1 MMPAKKVFLG
11 SLRRWYFSC
20 QCSNSSRK
28 AVVWSTLAST
38 SSREMYFLSGKKV
51 ARGQT
56 VHRFEFRCRHME
68 GAVGAEC
75 EEGIVAGPE
84 MRIGLSVARVEFLI
98 EFIELGAAIGKPLQR
113 RPPQLLVPA
122 RRPIGFRDQIIVQRA
137 VLFRV
142 DQVQRPRFDGGGNL
156 DVEQCLVKRYAKLAV
171 LIEHGG
177 LLLGGQK
184 GHRRTLVDGAGLLLV
199 MPDRFPECRLAAL
212 GIKSRLPDNLRN
224 PVLQF
229 Q

>member
-1 MMPAKKVFLG
+1 MMPAKKIFLG
-11 SLRRWYFSC
+11 GLGRWYFSC
-20 QCSNSSRK
+20 QCLNSSRK
-28 AVVWSTLAST
+28 AVVWSTVAST
-38 SSREMYFLSGKKV
+38 SSNVLPVGKKV

-75 EEGIVAGPE
+75 QEGIVAGPE

-98 EFIELGAAIGKPLQR
+98 ESIERGAAIGKPLQL
-113 RPPQLLVPA
+113 RPLEILVPV

-142 DQVQRPRFDGGGNL
+142 DQVQRPGFDGGGNL

-171 LIEHGG
+171 RVGHGG
-177 LLLGGQK
+177 PLLSGQK
-184 GHRRTLVDGAGLLLV
+184 GHRSVFVDGAGLLLV
-199 MPDRFPECRLAAL
+199 MPDRFPEGRLAAL
-212 GIKSRLPDNLRN
+212 GIE
-224 PVLQF
+224 
-229 Q
+229 